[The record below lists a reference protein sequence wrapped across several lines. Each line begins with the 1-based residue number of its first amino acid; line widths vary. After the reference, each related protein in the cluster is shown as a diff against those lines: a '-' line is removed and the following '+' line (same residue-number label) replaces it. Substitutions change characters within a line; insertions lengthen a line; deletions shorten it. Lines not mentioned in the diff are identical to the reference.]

1 MRKNVLLIPAMLT
14 TALSCIGLTG
24 CGGASEKADVY
35 RNGKLVIEMRNL
47 YFDNYA
53 GGDIYLDNISDKF
66 GIEFELKPYS
76 WTDWESQVKGSV
88 SADNVEDVFHA
99 DIDCYN
105 FKGKYVYW
113 AEEEIA
119 KQLPDDLSKWPHL
132 KEMID
137 NTTNIESMK
146 YNGHLYGI
154 PIAKDI
160 SDYSTSYSPFT
171 YIYRRDWAKEW
182 GVYQENDEYTW
193 EQFTNLLDTF
203 AREGKKN
210 GGKRYALADV
220 EWGFPSITNFY
231 KEVPHCFVKDSG
243 TGRYVNNYTTDKYIQ
258 GLQMS
263 KTFKD
268 NGWYGFP
275 QYTALD
281 GDVNKEFVQ
290 NRCGVFYENLSY
302 SNFVKIRKDLCSS
315 NALDSS
321 FNVDEAVGIMRIK
334 GPDGKYAL
342 EGTDNWF
349 SMTFLDFRM
358 SDEKMNKILDLYDW
372 LLSEEGTTM
381 AIYGIEDYDYIKE
394 DGEIK
399 IVEKNWPKDSNG
411 KYTEKINGAK
421 YLRNMVCLGYDTFER
436 DPLTDKDAY
445 KVLQDWDSE
454 MKSALDKHELRVLKE
469 DAEVMWLTTDQKA
482 KHSEALR
489 TDALKAV
496 MNYIY
501 NEIRSLDDYKNAVS
515 SNTWDRVLDEINSNI
530 KK

>member
-1 MRKNVLLIPAMLT
+1 MRKNVFIIPAMLT
-14 TALSCIGLTG
+14 TALSSIGLSG
-24 CGGASEKADVY
+24 CAGSSTKDDVY
-35 RNGKLVIEMRNL
+35 KDGKLVIEMRNL
-47 YFDNYA
+47 YFDDYN
-53 GGDIYLDNISDKF
+53 GGDRYLDEISNKF
-66 GIEFELKPYS
+66 GIKFELKPYS

-105 FKGKYVYW
+105 FTGKYVYW
-113 AEEEIA
+113 AKEEIA
-119 KQLPDDLSKWPHL
+119 KQLPDDLSPWPHL

-154 PIAKDI
+154 PIAKNAK
-160 SDYSTSYSPFT
+160 DYSTSYSPFT
-171 YIYRRDWAKEW
+171 YVYRRDWAKEW

-203 AREGKKN
+203 SRKGAQEGK
-210 GGKRYALADV
+210 GRYALADV

-231 KEVPHCFVKDSG
+231 KEVPHCFVKDKS
-243 TGRYVNNYTTDKYIQ
+243 TGNYVNNYTTDKYIE

-263 KTFKD
+263 KTFRD
-268 NGWYGFP
+268 NEWYGFP

-290 NRCGVFYENLSY
+290 NKCGVFYENLSY
-302 SNFVKIRKDLCSS
+302 SNFVKIRKDLCST
-315 NALDSS
+315 NALNLNFD
-321 FNVDEAVGIMRIK
+321 VDEAVGIMKVK

-349 SMTFLDFRM
+349 SMTFLDYRM
-358 SDEKMNKILDLYDW
+358 SDTKMKKILDLYDW

-381 AIYGIEDYDYIKE
+381 AIYGFEDYDYTVE
-394 DGEIK
+394 DGKIK

-411 KYTEKINGAK
+411 KYVEKLNGAR
-421 YLRNMVCLGYDTFER
+421 YLRNMVCLGYDTIEE

-445 KVLQDWDSE
+445 KILDDWDKE

-469 DAEVMWLTTDQKA
+469 DAEVMWLTTDKKA
-482 KHSEALR
+482 KHAENLRTEALNS
-489 TDALKAV
+489 V
-496 MNYIY
+496 MSYIY
-501 NEIRSLDDYKNAVS
+501 GKIGSIDAYKQAVS
-515 SNTWDRVLDEINSNI
+515 GGNWDSVLSEINANV